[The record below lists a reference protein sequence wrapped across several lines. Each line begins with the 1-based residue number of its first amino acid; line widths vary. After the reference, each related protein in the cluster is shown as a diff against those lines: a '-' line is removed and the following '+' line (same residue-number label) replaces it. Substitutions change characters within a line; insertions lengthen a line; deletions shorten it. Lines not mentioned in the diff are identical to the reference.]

1 MNSSNVIKTGL
12 YELRRVLLSKPY
24 LLMSV
29 FTLAYAVFLLR
40 TQTLF
45 GYNDTAPFSE
55 WTFLSYLLKLSP
67 FLTSIPLLFVARQTS
82 LKEKAVEALASATS
96 MPVSVRH
103 ALMTAALGLGYL
115 LAAIL
120 AVAAY
125 FVFCFWVFSVTPRI
139 GFLPLAVLALV
150 PQAIF
155 FTGLGL
161 WMGRLRS
168 NLVYALI
175 AFLFFAAFIDLALL
189 PSFDLLGNSVLSQA
203 ARALAQKGVIPF
215 SLPYGYLHSRAGITA
230 LGMALCTGCMMSY
243 RR

>member
-1 MNSSNVIKTGL
+1 MNSSNVMKAGC

-24 LLMSV
+24 LLMTV
-29 FTLAYAVFLLR
+29 FALAYAVFLLR
-40 TQTLF
+40 ADTLL

-67 FLTSIPLLFVARQTS
+67 FLTSISLFFVARQTS
-82 LKEKAVEALASATS
+82 PKEKAVEALASATS

-115 LAAIL
+115 LVAIL

-125 FVFCFWVFSVTPRI
+125 LVFCIWVFTVTPRI
-139 GFLPLAVLALV
+139 GFLPLAVLALL

-161 WMGRLRS
+161 WMGRLSS

-175 AFLFFAAFIDLALL
+175 AFLFFAAFIDLSL
-189 PSFDLLGNSVLSQA
+189 PPAFDLLGNSVLSQA
-203 ARALAQKGVIPF
+203 AGTLAQKGVIPF
-215 SLPYGYLHSRAGITA
+215 ALPNGYLGSRIGITV
-230 LGMALCTGCMMSY
+230 LGLALCTGCMMSY